1 MAFHMT
7 LGEAKEALTRAK
19 SAMGRVREKAE
30 EAIGSGIE
38 VAEVGGTAFGFG
50 YANGRWGGDGGEV
63 KVFGVPVDLGVGIAL
78 TGVSMFG
85 GFGKY
90 GEHGINV
97 GAGAIASYAYR
108 SGHQL
113 GSDAAQS
120 SDSTNSSTTRASF
133 AAPAARAA
141 MPRGAAASH
150 ATAGEWDSHGQS
162 YTVFEHQG
170 A

>member
-1 MAFHMT
+1 MT
-7 LGEAKEALTRAK
+7 LGEAKEALSRAK
-19 SAMGRVREKAE
+19 NSMSKVREKAE
-30 EAIGSGIE
+30 EAIGQGIE
-38 VAEVGGTAFGFG
+38 VTEVGGAAFAFG
-50 YANGRWGGDGGEV
+50 YANARWGEDGEV
-63 KVFGVPVDLGVGIAL
+63 KAFGIPVDLGAGIAL
-78 TGVSMFG
+78 TGLAMFG

-90 GEHGINV
+90 GEHGVNV

-108 SGHQL
+108 AGHQL

-120 SDSTNSSTTRASF
+120 SDSANSSTTKAAF

-141 MPRGAAASH
+141 MPRGNAATH

-162 YTVFEHQG
+162 YTVYEHQG

>member
-1 MAFHMT
+1 MAFQMT

-19 SAMGRVREKAE
+19 NAMGRVREKAE

-63 KVFGVPVDLGVGIAL
+63 KMFGVPVDLGVGIAL

-108 SGHQL
+108 AGHQL
-113 GSDAAQS
+113 GSDAAQDS
-120 SDSTNSSTTRASF
+120 SSNSASRAAF
-133 AAPAARAA
+133 APPAGARGAMRGAPATT
-141 MPRGAAASH
+141 
-150 ATAGEWDSHGQS
+150 TAGEWDSHGQS
-162 YTVFEHQG
+162 YTVYEHQG

>member
-1 MAFHMT
+1 MAFQMT
-7 LGEAKEALTRAK
+7 LSEAKEALTRAK

-50 YANGRWGGDGGEV
+50 YANGRWGGDEGEV
-63 KVFGVPVDLGVGIAL
+63 KVFGLPVDLGVGIAM
-78 TGVSMFG
+78 TGVAMFG

-90 GEHGINV
+90 GEHGVNV

-108 SGHQL
+108 AGHQL
-113 GSDAAQS
+113 GSDAAQDS
-120 SDSTNSSTTRASF
+120 SSTNHQTSKASF
-133 AAPAARAA
+133 ARPAAARGA
-141 MPRGAAASH
+141 MPSASTT
-150 ATAGEWDSHGQS
+150 TAGEWDSHGQT
-162 YTVFEHQG
+162 YTVYEHQG

>member
-1 MAFHMT
+1 MAFQMS

-19 SAMGRVREKAE
+19 NAMGRVREKAE

-50 YANGRWGGDGGEV
+50 YANGRWGGDDGEV
-63 KVFGVPVDLGVGIAL
+63 KMFGVPVDLGVGIAL
-78 TGVSMFG
+78 TGLSMFG

-108 SGHQL
+108 AGHQL
-113 GSDAAQS
+113 GSDAAQDS
-120 SDSTNSSTTRASF
+120 SSSSTSKAAF
-133 AAPAARAA
+133 APPAGARGAMRGAPA
-141 MPRGAAASH
+141 PT
-150 ATAGEWDSHGQS
+150 TAGEWDSHGQT
-162 YTVFEHQG
+162 YTVYEHQG

>member
-1 MAFHMT
+1 MAFQMT

-19 SAMGRVREKAE
+19 NAMGRVREKAE

-50 YANGRWGGDGGEV
+50 YANGRWGGDDGEV
-63 KVFGVPVDLGVGIAL
+63 KMFGVPVDLGVGIAL

-108 SGHQL
+108 AGHQL
-113 GSDAAQS
+113 GSDAAGDS
-120 SDSTNSSTTRASF
+120 SSRTNSRASF

-141 MPRGAAASH
+141 MPRAAAPASTT
-150 ATAGEWDSHGQS
+150 TAGEWDSHGQS
-162 YTVFEHQG
+162 YTVYEHQG